1 MKLWSKVVQSSKK
14 ETKENLSP
22 NDRRLVIFALIGVQ
36 GFLTVATYFAA
47 ISGQTAIWQFFLGLN
62 LLVFA
67 GLIRVYT
74 SGKKEKNQKLKQ
86 VQSAISTENKFSLS
100 KERSYLM

>member
-1 MKLWSKVVQSSKK
+1 MKLWSKDEQRSKK

-22 NDRRLVIFALIGVQ
+22 SDRKMVIFSLIGVQ
-36 GFLTVATYFAA
+36 CFLTVATYFAA
-47 ISGQTAIWQFFLGLN
+47 MSGQTIIWQFFLGLN

-74 SGKKEKNQKLKQ
+74 TGKKEKNQKLKQ
-86 VQSAISTENKFSLS
+86 IQLSKPTENKFSLR
-100 KERSYLM
+100 KESSYLM

>member
-1 MKLWSKVVQSSKK
+1 MKLWSKVEQSSKK
-14 ETKENLSP
+14 ETKKNLSQS
-22 NDRRLVIFALIGVQ
+22 DRKFVIFSLIGVQ

-47 ISGQTAIWQFFLGLN
+47 ISGQTNIWQFFLGLN

-74 SGKKEKNQKLKQ
+74 TGKKENKKLKQ
-86 VQSAISTENKFSLS
+86 TRQLIQTENKFALNE
-100 KERSYLM
+100 ERSYLM

>member
-1 MKLWSKVVQSSKK
+1 MKLWSKVEQSSKK
-14 ETKENLSP
+14 GTKDNLSP
-22 NDRRLVIFALIGVQ
+22 SDRKLVIFSLIGVQ

-47 ISGQTAIWQFFLGLN
+47 ISGQATIWQFFLGLN

-74 SGKKEKNQKLKQ
+74 TGKKAKNQKLKQ
-86 VQSAISTENKFSLS
+86 IQSLISTENKFSQG

>member
-1 MKLWSKVVQSSKK
+1 MKLWSNVEQSSKK

-22 NDRRLVIFALIGVQ
+22 NDRKLVIFSLIGVQ
-36 GFLTVATYFAA
+36 GFLTIATYFAA
-47 ISGQTAIWQFFLGLN
+47 ISGQTTIWQFFLGLN

-74 SGKKEKNQKLKQ
+74 TGKKEKNQKLKQ
-86 VQSAISTENKFSLS
+86 IQSSISTENKFSLS
-100 KERSYLM
+100 KDRAYLM